1 MKNFRHHF
9 AFLSFAALALAC
21 ARPCL
26 RADEPVD
33 WKAGLDASG
42 QGEFSLDE
50 KKRIFEQ
57 LKKTDDFRSLP
68 EIWQKLVAENVEN
81 FSRDGAE
88 RYVFFRSSALEIGCG
103 GVGKSGGITRFF
115 ARPSNAEHLL
125 GWINPPKKKR
135 KQTEFVAV
143 PAAMLK
149 ALGDEERHYTAKLL
163 EVVNENLDY
172 FANTPFPNFEKQT
185 SCWGKVAL
193 PLGLTLPSALIF
205 NEDALDV
212 FAGGDE
218 VKFEIQKRLG
228 VPLWEPEKVV
238 RRGRRLGSSGYSP
251 QFGWYFPLSAGSF
264 CGYSPYERWRDL
276 PYDFLYDSTPGALEA
291 FKKSLEAEADRHT
304 KDAPVQEV
312 LKHIVARAEKPLEI
326 LIRNSGEVADGFRNG
341 QRFSGTLMKPV
352 PADAPVD
359 WKAGLDTSGQ
369 GEGSLDEKKRIFE
382 QLKKTDDFRSLPE
395 IWQKLVAENVENFR
409 VFRGDG
415 NESYTFFHSRALIVR
430 GEILAGRTHFFAR
443 PSNAEHLLGWINPP
457 KKKAKPQ
464 AFVAVPAAA
473 LKALGD
479 EERHYAAK
487 LLEVV
492 NENLDYFANTPF
504 PKFDK
509 RMNYWGKVAISLGLV
524 NPKNFFFSEKNALA
538 VFAGGDEVKFEI
550 QKRLGAPLWEP
561 EKVVRRGVHLGDG
574 GTNPEYGW
582 HFFLHGSYPCCG
594 YSPYERWHDLPH
606 AYLYDSTPASLAEF
620 KKKLEEEAN
629 RHTAGSPVQ
638 EVVKHIAA
646 RAEKPLEILI
656 RNGEDVANKSR
667 GGQKFS
673 GTLMKPKPVLERQST
688 ERYEEESGSSR
699 KRSRRKR

>member
-1 MKNFRHHF
+1 MKNVRFSL

-21 ARPCL
+21 TRPCL

-103 GVGKSGGITRFF
+103 GVGKNEGITR
-115 ARPSNAEHLL
+115 
-125 GWINPPKKKR
+125 
-135 KQTEFVAV
+135 
-143 PAAMLK
+143 
-149 ALGDEERHYTAKLL
+149 
-163 EVVNENLDY
+163 
-172 FANTPFPNFEKQT
+172 
-185 SCWGKVAL
+185 
-193 PLGLTLPSALIF
+193 
-205 NEDALDV
+205 
-212 FAGGDE
+212 
-218 VKFEIQKRLG
+218 
-228 VPLWEPEKVV
+228 
-238 RRGRRLGSSGYSP
+238 
-251 QFGWYFPLSAGSF
+251 
-264 CGYSPYERWRDL
+264 
-276 PYDFLYDSTPGALEA
+276 
-291 FKKSLEAEADRHT
+291 
-304 KDAPVQEV
+304 
-312 LKHIVARAEKPLEI
+312 
-326 LIRNSGEVADGFRNG
+326 
-341 QRFSGTLMKPV
+341 
-352 PADAPVD
+352 
-359 WKAGLDTSGQ
+359 
-369 GEGSLDEKKRIFE
+369 
-382 QLKKTDDFRSLPE
+382 
-395 IWQKLVAENVENFR
+395 
-409 VFRGDG
+409 
-415 NESYTFFHSRALIVR
+415 
-430 GEILAGRTHFFAR
+430 FFAR

-473 LKALGD
+473 LKALGA

-509 RMNYWGKVAISLGLV
+509 RMNYWGKVAISLGLA

-550 QKRLGAPLWEP
+550 QKRLGAPLYEP

-574 GTNPEYGW
+574 GTTPEYGW

-606 AYLYDSTPASLAEF
+606 AYLYASTPASLAEF

-656 RNGEDVANKSR
+656 RNSEDVANKSR